1 MQFENHSTKRGGFF
15 MLKTHVMK
23 LNTENTN
30 CFIYTTD
37 ELLIELLGGIRV
49 EGLDRMRVTMKVS
62 VVKRKHPQYT
72 NELADLAIR
81 HNLDLYNDTQVE
93 KFVRRVAEKL
103 EVGSI
108 ALTKA
113 IAEITSELEV
123 YRLMQLNKQEQRPVK
138 QLTEQ
143 EREEA
148 MGLLKS
154 PNLLMKT
161 NELIGLSGVIGEEVN
176 RLLMY
181 LIFTSRKR
189 EQPLHIIS
197 LGSSGIGKTYLQEK
211 VGELIPTEDKL
222 EITVLSENALYY
234 FGQHELQHKLI
245 LIEDLDGAG
254 TVLYPLRELQSKK
267 FITKTLAQKTT
278 TGETKTVHLKVEG
291 PVSVAGCTTSEQ
303 VFFSPHRVHTQKKFV
318 AESPRYEGLR
328 VLHVL
333 GVGLKQ

>member
-1 MQFENHSTKRGGFF
+1 

-23 LNTENTN
+23 MNTENAN
-30 CFIYTTD
+30 CFIYETE
-37 ELLIELLGGIRV
+37 ELLIELLGGVRID
-49 EGLDRMRVTMKVS
+49 GLDRMRVTMKVS
-62 VVKRKHPQYT
+62 VVNRKHPQYT
-72 NELADLAIR
+72 SELADLAIR

-123 YRLMQLNKQEQRPVK
+123 YRLTQLSKQERKPVK

-148 MGLLKS
+148 INLLKS
-154 PNLLMKT
+154 PNLLMRT

-245 LIEDLDGAG
+245 LIEDLDGVG

-303 VFFSPHRVHTQKKFV
+303 VYEDNANRSFLNYID
-318 AESPRYEGLR
+318 ES
-328 VLHVL
+328 
-333 GVGLKQ
+333 KDQFK

>member
-1 MQFENHSTKRGGFF
+1 

-30 CFIYTTD
+30 CFIYETE
-37 ELLIELLGGIRV
+37 ELLIELLGGVRV

-62 VVKRKHPQYT
+62 VVNRKHPHYT

-113 IAEITSELEV
+113 IAAITSELEV
-123 YRLMQLNKQEQRPVK
+123 YRLTQLSKQEQKPVK

-148 MGLLKS
+148 INLLKS
-154 PNLLMKT
+154 PNLLQKT
-161 NELIGLSGVIGEEVN
+161 NELIGLSGVIGEEIN

-181 LIFTSRKR
+181 LI
-189 EQPLHIIS
+189 
-197 LGSSGIGKTYLQEK
+197 
-211 VGELIPTEDKL
+211 
-222 EITVLSENALYY
+222 
-234 FGQHELQHKLI
+234 
-245 LIEDLDGAG
+245 
-254 TVLYPLRELQSKK
+254 
-267 FITKTLAQKTT
+267 
-278 TGETKTVHLKVEG
+278 
-291 PVSVAGCTTSEQ
+291 
-303 VFFSPHRVHTQKKFV
+303 
-318 AESPRYEGLR
+318 LR
-328 VLHVL
+328 VEKENNPYTLLALVVVVL
-333 GVGLKQ
+333 VKPIYRKKLVN